1 MRKRLPL
8 ILLAVAPLVGGVT
21 PVHAQA
27 EGEPQS
33 KESQAEQPPPPPAAP
48 TVTRSTGGIIVVTG
62 VGSGS
67 PPVKVEAA
75 AKKEEAVAEV
85 PAEKE
90 ADPATA
96 APAVPKSTTVSSYT
110 YGPDGQ
116 KRAEAI
122 QSAGSADADSSQTTR
137 TLTNIHGRE
146 VPYLTESSN
155 VLKSTPGNEV
165 VEKRLHRYDTNGN
178 PTSQQLVREEQRRL
192 PDGSIEKTITTY
204 ESDINGLMNAV
215 QRVVETQKITG
226 NVTRTTVTAE
236 RPDFN
241 KRLKTYERTQSE
253 REQHTD
259 DSGKVK
265 TVRQADN
272 GLGRLIEVERSES
285 VMSRSG
291 DAATTETKVW
301 QRSVVNQDK
310 FELTERTVGKLVEK
324 SNGTAT
330 ETVEVYAAS
339 AGGSANNLNNT
350 GEFDLQERIQRET
363 TAAPG
368 GGKQEVT
375 TSQSRSI
382 ADPSRFGQKSV
393 RRQVTRPTATGEAVE
408 THSYEESVNGAMRPI
423 GTSVETIENK

>member
-8 ILLAVAPLVGGVT
+8 ILLAVAPLVWDVA
-21 PVHAQA
+21 PAHAQA
-27 EGEPQS
+27 QGEQS
-33 KESQAEQPPPPPAAP
+33 KESQAEQPPPSAP

-62 VGSGS
+62 AGSGS

-75 AKKEEAVAEV
+75 EKKEEAVAEA

-96 APAVPKSTTVSSYT
+96 APVVPKSTTVSSYT

-310 FELTERTVGKLVEK
+310 FELTARTVGKLVEK
-324 SNGTAT
+324 PNGTAT

-339 AGGSANNLNNT
+339 VDGSANNLNNT

-363 TAAPG
+363 TP
-368 GGKQEVT
+368 
-375 TSQSRSI
+375 
-382 ADPSRFGQKSV
+382 
-393 RRQVTRPTATGEAVE
+393 
-408 THSYEESVNGAMRPI
+408 
-423 GTSVETIENK
+423 